1 VGKAKLTEKAA
12 KDCRESVDDD
22 GDGED
27 EEATK
32 MKKTKVRNVESG
44 WPRGMSH
51 TALYFYGAAKKSLHK
66 PQAIFWNMLLQIN
79 YGFS

>member
-27 EEATK
+27 EESYEDEED
-32 MKKTKVRNVESG
+32 ESE
-44 WPRGMSH
+44 
-51 TALYFYGAAKKSLHK
+51 KC
-66 PQAIFWNMLLQIN
+66 
-79 YGFS
+79 